1 MCINNPNNSKLH
13 KLLYNELIRVIR
25 LGGYMSNDM
34 MLDNKGNLDTL
45 LDPDN
50 IAIFGV
56 SLSDDTKMGNIIF
69 QNVKNSGRD
78 IYAINPK
85 AEDEEGF
92 YRSINDVPEKIDLAI
107 LAMPSKYALSAVKD
121 CIEAGVGS
129 IILVAGG
136 FGEVDEKGKE
146 MEKEIKDM
154 LEGTGVRLLGPNTMG
169 ILVPPVDLDTFF
181 LPEERIKRPEKGGI
195 AFISQSGFMATPFME
210 TLCAHGTGLSG
221 FVGIGNRLDIDEV
234 ELLEYFAEDDETKV
248 ITLYLESLSDGR
260 ALYEKARKIIKDKP
274 IVLLKGGR
282 SKVGKQATQSHT
294 GSLASTSDRIIRGVS
309 KQAGIIRAYDE
320 RDLTDF
326 AEALAYNK
334 PITGEN
340 IAVVSSAGG
349 TGVIATDYIEDT
361 NPGLG
366 LKMPSFSEETEERL
380 KEVTLPIASV
390 SNPIDLTANV
400 TDDMVGDV
408 LEILQD
414 EDDIDGILLYA
425 LFQSPYVGEGMVEHV
440 AKWYHEGDKPIVVA
454 CIGDV
459 TGDKWRKKFNEHQI
473 PVYPSTNRAIK
484 CLDVL
489 VQRGKILEN
498 FSGED

>member
-1 MCINNPNNSKLH
+1 MSDDSK
-13 KLLYNELIRVIR
+13 
-25 LGGYMSNDM
+25 SNDK
-34 MLDNKGNLDTL
+34 NNLDTL
-45 LDPDN
+45 LDPKS

-56 SLSDDTKMGNIIF
+56 SLSDEGKMGNIIYD
-69 QNVKNSGRD
+69 NVKNSGRD

-85 AEDEEGF
+85 AEGEEGF
-92 YRSINDVPEKIDLAI
+92 YNSIKEIEENIDLAI
-107 LAMPSKYALSAVKD
+107 LAIPSKYALGAVDD
-121 CIEAGVGS
+121 CVEAEVGS

-136 FGEVDEKGKE
+136 FGEVDEEGKKAE
-146 MEKEIKDM
+146 EKIKEK
-154 LEGTGVRLLGPNTMG
+154 LEGTDVRLLGPNTMG

-181 LPEERIKRPEKGGI
+181 LPEERVKRPKEGGI

-210 TLCAHGTGLSG
+210 TLCAHNTGLSG

-234 ELLEYFAEDDETKV
+234 ELLEYFAEDEETDV
-248 ITLYLESLSDGR
+248 VTLYLESLSDGR
-260 ALYEKARKIIKDKP
+260 ALYEKAKSIVKDKP

-282 SKVGKQATQSHT
+282 SSVGKEATQSHT
-294 GSLASTSDRIIRGVS
+294 GSLASTSDRVIRGVS
-309 KQAGIIRAYDE
+309 KQAGMIRAYDE
-320 RDLTDF
+320 RELTDF

-334 PITGEN
+334 PILGEN

-366 LKMPSFSEETEERL
+366 LNMPSFSEETEEKL

-400 TDDMVGDV
+400 TDEMIGDV

-414 EDDIDGILLYA
+414 EDNIDAILIYA
-425 LFQSPYVGEGMVEHV
+425 LFQSPYVGEGMVEHIS
-440 AKWYHEGDKPIVVA
+440 KWYHEGDKPIIVA
-454 CIGDV
+454 CIGDL
-459 TGDKWRKKFNEHQI
+459 TGDKWRKKFSENKV
-473 PVYPSTNRAIK
+473 PVYPSTNRAIR

-489 VQRGKILEN
+489 VQSGKILKNLKGVE
-498 FSGED
+498 

>member
-1 MCINNPNNSKLH
+1 
-13 KLLYNELIRVIR
+13 
-25 LGGYMSNDM
+25 MSND
-34 MLDNKGNLDTL
+34 LNSDDRSNLDTL
-45 LDPDN
+45 LDPES

-56 SLSDDTKMGNIIF
+56 SLSDEDKMGNIIYE
-69 QNVKNSGRD
+69 NVRDSGRD
-78 IYAINPK
+78 IFAINPK
-85 AEDEEGF
+85 AEGEEGF
-92 YRSINDVPEKIDLAI
+92 YKSIKDLNQKIDLAI
-107 LAMPSKYALSAVKD
+107 LAIPSKFALQAVED
-121 CIEAGVGS
+121 CIEAEVGS

-136 FGEVDEKGKE
+136 FGEVDEEGKE
-146 MEKEIKDM
+146 VEEKIKKM
-154 LEGTGVRLLGPNTMG
+154 LEGTDVRLLGPNTMG

-181 LPEERIKRPEKGGI
+181 LPEERVKRPKEGGI

-210 TLCAHGTGLSG
+210 TLCAHKTGLSG

-234 ELLEYFAEDDETKV
+234 ELLEYFAKDEETDV
-248 ITLYLESLSDGR
+248 LTLYLESLSDGR
-260 ALYEKARKIIKDKP
+260 ALYEKARSIVKDKP
-274 IVLLKGGR
+274 IIMLKGGR
-282 SKVGKQATQSHT
+282 SQVGKQATQSHT
-294 GSLASTSDRIIRGVS
+294 GSLASTSDRVIRGVS

-334 PITGEN
+334 PVRGEN

-361 NPGLG
+361 DPGLG
-366 LKMPSFSEETEERL
+366 LNMPSFSKETEERL

-400 TDDMVGDV
+400 NDEMIGDV

-414 EDDIDGILLYA
+414 EDNIDAILFYA
-425 LFQSPYVGEGMVEHV
+425 LFQSPYVGQGMVDHIS
-440 AKWYHEGDKPIVVA
+440 KWYHEGDKPIIVA
-454 CIGDV
+454 CIGDL
-459 TGDKWRKKFNEHQI
+459 TGDKWRKKFHEKGV

-489 VQRGKILEN
+489 VKRGKILDN
-498 FSGED
+498 FGGED